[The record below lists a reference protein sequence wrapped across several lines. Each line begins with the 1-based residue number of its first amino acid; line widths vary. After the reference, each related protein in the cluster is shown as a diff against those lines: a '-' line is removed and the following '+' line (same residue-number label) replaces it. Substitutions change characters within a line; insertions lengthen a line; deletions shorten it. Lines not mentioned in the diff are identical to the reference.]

1 VSKQNQD
8 THVFVRR
15 SQPDPQQKCEGII
28 EKQVEL
34 DSVAYVW
41 QVARFYSATRLESFC
56 LDLLLPKFLD
66 VQRTEAFK
74 ALGTSEQDELRK
86 FYVAT
91 PSSTTSK
98 K

>member
-1 VSKQNQD
+1 MLYDFLTMIS
-8 THVFVRR
+8 F
-15 SQPDPQQKCEGII
+15 QQKCEGII
-28 EKQVEL
+28 EKQVEI

-74 ALGTSEQDELRK
+74 GLSTKEQEELRMM
-86 FYVAT
+86 YVKLPAT
-91 PSSTTSK
+91 SSSGYK
-98 K
+98 PK

>member
-1 VSKQNQD
+1 MTGENRTIFS
-8 THVFVRR
+8 HICFV
-15 SQPDPQQKCEGII
+15 QQKCEGII
-28 EKQVEL
+28 EKQVEI

-74 ALGTSEQDELRK
+74 NLTKEEQDELRK
-86 FYVAT
+86 MYVN
-91 PSSTTSK
+91 SK
-98 K
+98 QTDTAKTKN